1 MQESMVK
8 NLRVGPWGGNEI
20 QVVPIRKKVG
30 DFANFVRIKLF
41 CRKLHCFEN
50 FLMFGK
56 IIDVAPPWGI
66 LIKLALL
73 RIEIEEQMG
82 QNPAGYEPMTSQL
95 WEEHSTTMLQTNIV
109 PQEAM
114 LSP

>member
-1 MQESMVK
+1 M
-8 NLRVGPWGGNEI
+8 
-20 QVVPIRKKVG
+20 
-30 DFANFVRIKLF
+30 
-41 CRKLHCFEN
+41 
-50 FLMFGK
+50 FLMCGK

-73 RIEIEEQMG
+73 RIEIEGQKG

-95 WEEHSTTMLQTNIV
+95 WGVHSTTMLQTNIV

-114 LSP
+114 PSP